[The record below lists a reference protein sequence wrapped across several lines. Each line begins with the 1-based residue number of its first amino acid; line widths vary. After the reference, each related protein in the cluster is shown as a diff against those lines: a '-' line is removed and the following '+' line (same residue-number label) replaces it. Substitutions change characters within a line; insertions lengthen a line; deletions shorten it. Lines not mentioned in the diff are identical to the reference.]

1 MSKKTLI
8 IGASTNPERYSY
20 KAAHNLVSN
29 GHNIVQIGLKDGTVA
44 GEPINTDLKLFDDI
58 DTVTLYV
65 GPKHQAAYFDY
76 IIDLNPH
83 RVVFNPGTEN
93 MDFFEKLSAA
103 NIPYEAACTL
113 VLLATDQY

>member
-8 IGASTNPERYSY
+8 IGASTNPDRYAY
-20 KAAHNLVSN
+20 RAAHNLVSQ
-29 GHNIVQIGLKDGTVA
+29 GHEIIQIGVKDGEVA
-44 GEPINTDLKLFDDI
+44 NEPIHTELKSFEDV

-65 GPKHQAAYFDY
+65 GPKHQAAYYDY
-76 IIDLNPH
+76 VIGLKPN

-93 MDFFEKLSAA
+93 MEFFEKLIEAG
-103 NIPYEAACTL
+103 IDYEASCTL